1 MHQLSAFTLTKG
13 LLNAKV
19 GLVHRPFGAKE
30 LCRSYGVGGG
40 EGAAIFCLGGKAEVL
55 EGAEL
60 PRTSPQSW
68 VCRMEALLNTLGRKF
83 PSLSQTIPSQTS
95 LPSGP
100 IEKYS
105 LRCC

>member
-1 MHQLSAFTLTKG
+1 MHQLSVFTLTKG
-13 LLNAKV
+13 LPNAKV

-60 PRTSPQSW
+60 PRTSPQRW

-105 LRCC
+105 LRC